1 MQRSI
6 AVATMDTM
14 DTMATVATMDTALL
28 GFGCLWRCA
37 TLNNLA
43 AIQGTC
49 GGSLPYRTPVFVN
62 ASVQTYQTVA
72 FFKRGTVPRFVYLLS
87 SSAMTDLSSGRYSR
101 I

>member
-1 MQRSI
+1 MMQRSI
-6 AVATMDTM
+6 AVATMATM
-14 DTMATVATMDTALL
+14 DTVATMDTALL

-72 FFKRGTVPRFVYLLS
+72 FFFKGVQYP
-87 SSAMTDLSSGRYSR
+87 DLSIYFPAQQ
-101 I
+101 